1 MCFVVVKF
9 LVTSGAM
16 LHFNEQLQGL
26 NNFFY
31 LDPTWLCDVL
41 SQVLIDSVSINNL
54 SNSKNNCQLRKHH
67 RLAIF
72 INSNYANWFLFGFS
86 HYVSLWREEKLPWAQ
101 YKRCTSRILGS
112 PMRMSHNTYSS
123 WNNLKLLLRL
133 SWTESK
139 CVIPICK
146 SVISS
151 FKTNLWFLSFK
162 CSCTINMRYRYM
174 ESMVIEELYK
184 KTFR

>member
-1 MCFVVVKF
+1 MIINVCFQFDNLPVLRPSDFLIGYKTSTAKHTVPSMCFVVVKF

-72 INSNYANWFLFGFS
+72 INSNYAN
-86 HYVSLWREEKLPWAQ
+86 
-101 YKRCTSRILGS
+101 
-112 PMRMSHNTYSS
+112 
-123 WNNLKLLLRL
+123 
-133 SWTESK
+133 
-139 CVIPICK
+139 
-146 SVISS
+146 
-151 FKTNLWFLSFK
+151 
-162 CSCTINMRYRYM
+162 
-174 ESMVIEELYK
+174 
-184 KTFR
+184 

>member
-1 MCFVVVKF
+1 MRID
-9 LVTSGAM
+9 
-16 LHFNEQLQGL
+16 
-26 NNFFY
+26 FF
-31 LDPTWLCDVL
+31 C
-41 SQVLIDSVSINNL
+41 
-54 SNSKNNCQLRKHH
+54 
-67 RLAIF
+67 
-72 INSNYANWFLFGFS
+72 FS

-184 KTFR
+184 KTTLGKSQVHPIHYALYSIYNKYVHSLYRADKMPHEQMLCTCFKLKQM